1 MAEGSS
7 PLPPPRILKMQKVI
21 TLAGIPLEV
30 RLGTP
35 DYSPVFDGFLSDSV
49 PKRSVSV
56 PPGVVD
62 KERAVY
68 PQDSSAPYIEY
79 MELCPRVSDALL
91 SFDRVIFHGV
101 AFLWREKAWIF
112 TAPSGT
118 GKTTQY
124 IRWKTLFGGEVSIIN
139 GDKPVL
145 SFEND
150 MITVHPSPW
159 NGKEGMGQPLSA
171 PLGGIVMLRQS
182 RRNSI
187 ERVSA
192 KEVAGALFIQ
202 FLFSRNTPDDVRKV
216 CRMEER
222 MLRNIPV
229 WRLENRGDADSARL
243 CHDTLAKE
251 IPI

>member
-1 MAEGSS
+1 
-7 PLPPPRILKMQKVI
+7 MQKVI

-30 RLGTP
+30 RLSTP
-35 DYSPVFDGFLSDSV
+35 DYSPVLNKFFSGAAPRFI
-49 PKRSVSV
+49 VSV

-62 KERAVY
+62 KARAVY
-68 PQDSSAPYIEY
+68 PQDSSATYIEY

-101 AFLWREKAWIF
+101 AFKWREKAWIF

-124 IRWKTLFGGEVSIIN
+124 IRWKTLFDGEVSIIN

-145 SFEND
+145 SFAND
-150 MITVHPSPW
+150 NITVHPSPW
-159 NGKEGMGQPLSA
+159 NGKEGMGQQISA

-182 RRNSI
+182 GKNAI

-192 KEVAGALFIQ
+192 KDAAGALFIQ

-229 WRLENRGDADSARL
+229 WRLENRGDVDSARL

>member
-1 MAEGSS
+1 
-7 PLPPPRILKMQKVI
+7 MQKVI

-30 RLGTP
+30 RLGTS
-35 DYSPVFDGFLSDSV
+35 DYSPVFNKFLSDST
-49 PKRSVSV
+49 PRFAVSV

-62 KERAVY
+62 KAWAVY
-68 PQDSSAPYIEY
+68 PQDSSSPYIEY

-91 SFDRVIFHGV
+91 SFNRVIFHGV
-101 AFLWREKAWIF
+101 AFKWRERAWIF
-112 TAPSGT
+112 TAPSGI

-150 MITVHPSPW
+150 TITVHPSPW
-159 NGKEGMGQPLSA
+159 NGKEGIGQQISA
-171 PLGGIVMLRQS
+171 QLGGIVMLRQS
-182 RRNSI
+182 GKNSI

-192 KEVAGALFIQ
+192 KDAAGALFIQ
-202 FLFSRNTPDDVRKV
+202 FLFSRSIPDDVRKV

>member
-1 MAEGSS
+1 MKKTIE
-7 PLPPPRILKMQKVI
+7 
-21 TLAGIPLEV
+21 LAGIPIGIDLLYTDALLTFSESFTD
-30 RLGTP
+30 R
-35 DYSPVFDGFLSDSV
+35 SPVSSV
-49 PKRSVSV
+49 
-56 PPGVVD
+56 
-62 KERAVY
+62 AVLPSELDAVRNNY
-68 PQDSSAPYIEY
+68 RDDSSTPYIEY

-101 AFLWREKAWIF
+101 AFKWRERAWIF

-145 SFEND
+145 SFAND
-150 MITVHPSPW
+150 NITVHPSPW
-159 NGKEGMGQPLSA
+159 NGKEGMGQQLSA

-182 RRNSI
+182 GKNSI

-192 KEVAGALFIQ
+192 KDAAGVLFIQ
-202 FLFSRNTPDDVRKV
+202 FLFSRNTPDDVRRV